1 LLLQVSV
8 VQSIENA
15 RHNHGGT
22 LKANMHAN
30 PMHRLAESLMACFAA
45 NEKQPPGIRQPT
57 TTKLIVAK
65 GLEARKK
72 LLELHEIQPFLDP
85 KEKKALEN
93 FTGSDSWAK
102 KFAKRHNLKMSGARV
117 RIHVETTCM
126 SLQVPSDIVLYPNQL
141 LLGQGTC

>member
-1 LLLQVSV
+1 
-8 VQSIENA
+8 
-15 RHNHGGT
+15 
-22 LKANMHAN
+22 
-30 PMHRLAESLMACFAA
+30 MAFFAA
-45 NEKQPPGIRQPT
+45 NEKQPPGVRQPT

-85 KEKKALEN
+85 KERKALEN

-117 RIHVETTCM
+117 RIGIYSICVLLHSMLTV
-126 SLQVPSDIVLYPNQL
+126 SDNS
-141 LLGQGTC
+141 LGQGTCRE